1 MAPLLTITDAAAERA
16 LHLMAQS
23 SDPVI
28 GLRIGITNTGCSG
41 MSYKVEYASEKKK
54 LEDLVEDKGV
64 KLFIE
69 PTAVMFLI
77 GAVVDYKEDK
87 FSSGFTFVNPNATA
101 VCGCGESFAV

>member
-1 MAPLLTITDAAAERA
+1 MQPLLQITDSAAARA
-16 LHLMAQS
+16 QHLMSQAKEDVQ
-23 SDPVI
+23 

-54 LEDLVEDKGV
+54 LEELVEDKGV

-69 PTAVMFLI
+69 PTAVMFLL
-77 GAVVDYKEDK
+77 GATIDYKEDK
-87 FSSGFTFVNPNATA
+87 FSSGFTFENPNATA